1 MHSTVFN
8 NITERRNRTEKSW
21 WGAKKK
27 TEETRKIKVH
37 NYYREQALTC
47 FNKSCISTLA
57 PSATGIPPESMNSAM
72 PNLFIEETWK
82 QSRKTWLNLY
92 QVRTYSFFLFPDCS
106 SKKEGNNITLFL
118 CSSVAI
124 CTCFQYKLL
133 WSVLILFENTFPAN
147 FSTSHPLS
155 PNQNLESFSGCVT
168 STCYLH
174 LSPNNNVTCSFA
186 MVQQSGGFLSFY
198 IRNLPK
204 MFYANTNPKNSP
216 LLTCLRL
223 SPFSLSFSL

>member
-21 WGAKKK
+21 WGAKKKK

-106 SKKEGNNITLFL
+106 SKKEGNNITPFL
-118 CSSVAI
+118 CSSVAV

-147 FSTSHPLS
+147 FS
-155 PNQNLESFSGCVT
+155 
-168 STCYLH
+168 
-174 LSPNNNVTCSFA
+174 
-186 MVQQSGGFLSFY
+186 
-198 IRNLPK
+198 
-204 MFYANTNPKNSP
+204 
-216 LLTCLRL
+216 
-223 SPFSLSFSL
+223 